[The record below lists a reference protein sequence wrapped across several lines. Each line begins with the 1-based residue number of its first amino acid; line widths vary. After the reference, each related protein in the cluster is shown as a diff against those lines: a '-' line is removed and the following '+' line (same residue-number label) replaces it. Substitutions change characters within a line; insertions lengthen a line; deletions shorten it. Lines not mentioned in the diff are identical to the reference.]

1 MSGFVFDNEHVRDES
16 NNQSLLISIKSGFSS
31 LAEWIWDERREN
43 TEEQKTG
50 RHHTMHALKS
60 ASKPDIF

>member
-1 MSGFVFDNEHVRDES
+1 MSGFVFANEHVRDES

-31 LAEWIWDERREN
+31 LAKWMWDERGEKM
-43 TEEQKTG
+43 EKQKTG

-60 ASKPDIF
+60 VNKPDIF